1 MSAGDGLEHTVLSG
15 SKRPTGVDGARPQ
28 NDPHRSLYDGLVGRR
43 FLFRRSFDRSAAIAN
58 VEPSRRHRF
67 RRLVGGETL
76 RRRRLP
82 PATERPLPP
91 PPPLRSPTDDATDA
105 TDRRLL
111 PAASLGSRRSFRRRF
126 CVQSRQYHVLPLFAL
141 QSVRICR
148 KRSADDR
155 FLPSALIVFGIFF
168 FTPLVF
174 GWITRPLF
182 RVIENYLPVQPVEPP
197 SCSPRRSFVSSTPA
211 QAAAHLE
218 RRTVGEI
225 NTNYRCPGPRARRPS
240 SAGE

>member
-1 MSAGDGLEHTVLSG
+1 VCTAADLLTLRRQIVGHRMGAGDGLEHTVLSG

-28 NDPHRSLYDGLVGRR
+28 NDPHRSLYDGLVESRRR

-126 CVQSRQYHVLPLFAL
+126 CVQPRQYHVLPLFAL

-155 FLPSALIVFGIFF
+155 FLPSAPIIWYMQWDQWDTVWETSIIRVDGFSVNRWNRVFWPSYILPGWGLNIHDRD
-168 FTPLVF
+168 FTGGEF
-174 GWITRPLF
+174 
-182 RVIENYLPVQPVEPP
+182 
-197 SCSPRRSFVSSTPA
+197 SRSS
-211 QAAAHLE
+211 
-218 RRTVGEI
+218 
-225 NTNYRCPGPRARRPS
+225 
-240 SAGE
+240 